1 MAGMRKFVAFSVPAP
16 LIRAFVAAPVLM
28 TALAFASPVP
38 PAAHAMGARVEAT
51 PEPPGDQKPAATI
64 PDMEEAAG
72 HLIHLGARLT
82 FQTAKGDFTVVTFPR
97 EAPKTV
103 EQIVK
108 LVKAGFYDGLAVHRV
123 VPGMIAQMGDP
134 QTKTLPATDKKVG
147 RGGSGNPV
155 PQEFTGQ
162 SVKHL
167 PGVVALAR
175 ANDPNSGDSQFYISL
190 AAAPHL
196 NEAYAVF
203 GLVTRG
209 MDVVRQLAVGD
220 TITKA
225 VVAQDDPATAPS
237 PTPTPRRPINPGPG
251 M

>member
-1 MAGMRKFVAFSVPAP
+1 MRY
-16 LIRAFVAAPVLM
+16 FVAAATV
-28 TALAFASPVP
+28 ALAALVTTWSAP
-38 PAAHAMGARVEAT
+38 PAALAMGNRVEST
-51 PEPPGDQKPAATI
+51 PEPPGDKYPAATI

-108 LVKAGFYDGLAVHRV
+108 LVKSSFYDGIAIHRV
-123 VPGMIAQMGDP
+123 VPNFTVQLGDP
-134 QTKTLPATDKKVG
+134 QTKTLPATDNKIG
-147 RGGSGNPV
+147 RGGSGTRV

-162 SVKHL
+162 TVKHL

-175 ANDPNSGDSQFYISL
+175 ANDPNSGDSQFYVSL
-190 AAAPHL
+190 APAPHL
-196 NEAYAVF
+196 DEAYTVF

-209 MDVVRQLAVGD
+209 MDVVRNLAVGD
-220 TITKA
+220 KITKA
-225 VVAQDDPATAPS
+225 LVAQEDPANAPAPS
-237 PTPTPRRPINPGPG
+237 ASPSSRPRMNPGPG